1 MTSVRRT
8 VPLKFVLIALVLGS
22 AALLF
27 NRHSAAERESH
38 ALAIAGYNYTNRYI
52 DSFEVNGQGGG
63 NLDVSTPTSAGGG
76 VCCVVWRDGTKLPK
90 KVRIRWVSGGCTF
103 LSPPNKFGERYPTVR
118 HSYSEIDAVLHG
130 PIPAEPGYFEVHFYP
145 DGHVEVAITE
155 LPSEPRLK
163 LDRAREVEAYPETC
177 PDKPRQ

>member
-8 VPLKFVLIALVLGS
+8 VPLKFVLMALVLGS

-27 NRHSAAERESH
+27 YRHSAAERESH

-63 NLDVSTPTSAGGG
+63 NLDVIKTTGGG
-76 VCCVVWRDGTKLPK
+76 GGSATCCIGWRDGTRLPE
-90 KVRIRWVSGGCTF
+90 KVRVKWVSGGCMRRVTNS
-103 LSPPNKFGERYPTVR
+103 LGESRWVPR
-118 HSYSEIDAVLHG
+118 HYYSEVDAVLYG
-130 PIPAEPGYFEVHFYP
+130 PIPKDPGYFEVHFYP

-155 LPSEPRLK
+155 LPSEPRLM
-163 LDRAREVEAYPETC
+163 LDPAREVDPYPATC
-177 PDKPRQ
+177 PDAPR